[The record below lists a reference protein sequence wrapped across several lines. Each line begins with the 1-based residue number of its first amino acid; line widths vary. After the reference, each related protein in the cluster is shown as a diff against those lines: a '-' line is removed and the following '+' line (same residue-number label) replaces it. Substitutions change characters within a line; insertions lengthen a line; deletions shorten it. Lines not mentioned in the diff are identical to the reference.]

1 MVSSQAV
8 PTDRYG
14 APAPWRRRAL
24 VAACVVVAL
33 AFGGWL
39 VWTTVDQ
46 ATPDVTSEL
55 VGFDAVD
62 EHTTTA
68 EVRVDFGSDDV
79 VASCKVRAL
88 AEDHS
93 VVGELSF
100 EATPGDGTT
109 YDVTIRT
116 ERLATAVER
125 VGCTSEDQS
134 RPR

>member
-1 MVSSQAV
+1 MSSQVV

-24 VAACVVVAL
+24 IAASVVVLL

-39 VWTTVDQ
+39 VWATVNE
-46 ATPDVTSEL
+46 ATPDVESEL
-55 VGFDAVD
+55 IRFETVD
-62 EHTTTA
+62 QHSSTA

-79 VASCKVRAL
+79 VATCKLRAY
-88 AEDHS
+88 AEDHT

-100 EATPGDGTT
+100 TAEPDEGTRYELT
-109 YDVTIRT
+109 VRT
-116 ERLATAVER
+116 ERLAYSVEL
-125 VGCTSEDQS
+125 VGCTTPDQA

>member
-1 MVSSQAV
+1 MSSQVV

-24 VAACVVVAL
+24 IAASVAVLL

-39 VWTTVDQ
+39 VWATVNE
-46 ATPDVTSEL
+46 ATPDVESEL
-55 VGFDAVD
+55 IRFETVD
-62 EHTTTA
+62 QHSSTA

-79 VASCKVRAL
+79 VATCKLRAY
-88 AEDHS
+88 AEDHT

-100 EATPGDGTT
+100 TAEPDEGTRYELT
-109 YDVTIRT
+109 VRT
-116 ERLATAVER
+116 ERLAYSVEL
-125 VGCTSEDQS
+125 VGCTTPDQA

>member
-1 MVSSQAV
+1 VSSQAV

-24 VAACVVVAL
+24 VAASVVVAL

-39 VWTTVDQ
+39 AWTATSHS
-46 ATPDVTSEL
+46 TPDVESEL
-55 VGFDAVD
+55 IGFDTVD
-62 EHTTTA
+62 EHTSTA
-68 EVRVDFGSDDV
+68 VVQVEFGSDDV
-79 VASCKVRAL
+79 EATCLLRAL
-88 AEDHS
+88 AEDHT

-100 EATPGDGTT
+100 PATPDEGRR
-109 YDVTIRT
+109 YEVTIRT

-125 VGCTSEDQS
+125 VGCTTADQA

>member
-1 MVSSQAV
+1 VSSQAV

-24 VAACVVVAL
+24 IVACVVVAL

-39 VWTTVDQ
+39 AWTT
-46 ATPDVTSEL
+46 ASHSTPDVESEL
-55 VGFDAVD
+55 IGFDTVD
-62 EHTTTA
+62 EHTATA
-68 EVRVDFGSDDV
+68 VVEVDFGSDDV
-79 VASCKVRAL
+79 VATCLLRAV

-100 EATPGDGTT
+100 TAEPEQGTRYEQT
-109 YDVTIRT
+109 VRT
-116 ERLATAVER
+116 ERLATSVDL
-125 VGCTSEDQS
+125 VGCTTPDQA